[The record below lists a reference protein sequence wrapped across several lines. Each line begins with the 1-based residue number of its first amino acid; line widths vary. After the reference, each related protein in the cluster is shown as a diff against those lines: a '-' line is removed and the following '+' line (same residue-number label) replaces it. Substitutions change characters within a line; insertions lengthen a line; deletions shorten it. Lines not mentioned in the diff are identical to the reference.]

1 MTALGGREKLVT
13 RLSDL
18 VREPSKGNQTPDAAR
33 QSGGAGQC
41 SGAIDAKGVGANG
54 EAVGEWYAG
63 AEQNLLHLLQ
73 AVRSQVPLPIDRLVQ
88 LAADIGVRMQRNDDL
103 LVLVLAGRLGRPLV
117 HNPINVAILAGKLA
131 LGLGYEPEGVQR
143 VILAGLLHDI
153 GMGVL
158 PESLVEKTG
167 PFSGQDRELLEQHPQ
182 AGFRLLAALGNRYE
196 WLAMVVKQEH
206 ERWEGQGYP
215 GRLRGAQIHEYAQ
228 IIGLS
233 DTLDAMINPRPY
245 RRQIL
250 PHFALRECMV
260 KMKGAFSPHLLKT
273 LVNQLSLYPLGTFVR
288 LNTGEVGVVSLL
300 NQRYPLRPHLT
311 LTQLPGS
318 DGQDMAKRVDLSQT
332 SSMHIVEVLKP
343 PDVG

>member
-1 MTALGGREKLVT
+1 MT

-18 VREPSKGNQTPDAAR
+18 VREPPRGNHPAGAAR
-33 QSGGAGQC
+33 LPGNVDRR
-41 SGAIDAKGVGANG
+41 SGAIDVKGVGANG
-54 EAVGEWYAG
+54 DAVEEWYAG

-73 AVRSQVPLPIDRLVQ
+73 AVRSQAPLPIDRLEQ
-88 LAADIGVRMQRNDDL
+88 SAADIGGRMQRNDDL
-103 LVLVLAGRLGRPLV
+103 LVQVLAGRLGRLLV
-117 HNPINVAILAGKLA
+117 HNPVNVAILAGKLA

-143 VILAGLLHDI
+143 VILAGLVHDI

-167 PFSGQDRELLEQHPQ
+167 LFSGQDRELLEQHPQ
-182 AGFRLLAALGNRYE
+182 TGFRLLTALGSRYE
-196 WLAMVVKQEH
+196 WLATVVKQEH

-245 RRQIL
+245 RSQML

-260 KMKGAFSPHLLKT
+260 KMKGTFSPHLIKT

-318 DGQDMAKRVDLSQT
+318 DAQDMAKRVDLSQT
-332 SSMHIVEVLKP
+332 SGLHIVEVLKP
-343 PDVG
+343 PDVR